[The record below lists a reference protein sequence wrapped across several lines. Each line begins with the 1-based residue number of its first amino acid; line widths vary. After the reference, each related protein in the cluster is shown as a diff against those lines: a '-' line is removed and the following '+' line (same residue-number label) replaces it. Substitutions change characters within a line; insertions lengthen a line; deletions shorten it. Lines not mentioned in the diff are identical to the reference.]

1 MKSIQ
6 SISKHR
12 RLGHMEHAMLVSN
25 LMGAGIYLGIDVLE
39 SKTEISFQHVSDVF
53 AEVSKLNYL
62 MQACVRL
69 EDRSYFFQPMD
80 PDLLSTDWML
90 IDEFS
95 LKKEEHW
102 EEFIPELIET
112 KFDYEKGPLWK
123 VAWLKIPA
131 KEKEVFSYV
140 LITVISHVICDAK
153 FDANLIFNQ
162 VLPLLNRD
170 ILKYEP
176 LHFAKAQ
183 EEILNGLSE
192 EELILANRP
201 TIPFHYRLIGNIVS
215 WLLYL
220 SRAIFGE
227 SSPTPLQKHYRS
239 LVIDEKST
247 KAFIGACKAKG
258 KTVHSILMILMY
270 NAVDEVNKKFNTKI
284 GNGQM
289 MFPVD
294 LRKFNEHLNEPGKMP
309 MGNYVHNGAAKNM
322 QSIPINDEKNLFK
335 KADEIMAS
343 IKQYNSPNPVIDQF
357 EMGYVIIEKG
367 ELRPSLFDKF
377 PPMTSLS
384 NLGNC
389 DALNKY
395 QNTDATVVIK
405 NHFFAIKAGSG
416 VFFTANTFSSKLH
429 VFVSSGMKEN
439 YPSLNEFVLDNLKEN
454 ILQFLQL
461 YSA

>member
-1 MKSIQ
+1 M
-6 SISKHR
+6 
-12 RLGHMEHAMLVSN
+12 
-25 LMGAGIYLGIDVLE
+25 
-39 SKTEISFQHVSDVF
+39 
-53 AEVSKLNYL
+53 
-62 MQACVRL
+62 
-69 EDRSYFFQPMD
+69 
-80 PDLLSTDWML
+80 
-90 IDEFS
+90 
-95 LKKEEHW
+95 
-102 EEFIPELIET
+102 
-112 KFDYEKGPLWK
+112 
-123 VAWLKIPA
+123 
-131 KEKEVFSYV
+131 
-140 LITVISHVICDAK
+140 
-153 FDANLIFNQ
+153 
-162 VLPLLNRD
+162 
-170 ILKYEP
+170 
-176 LHFAKAQ
+176 
-183 EEILNGLSE
+183 
-192 EELILANRP
+192 
-201 TIPFHYRLIGNIVS
+201 
-215 WLLYL
+215 
-220 SRAIFGE
+220 
-227 SSPTPLQKHYRS
+227 QKHYRS

-395 QNTDATVVIK
+395 PNTDATVVIK